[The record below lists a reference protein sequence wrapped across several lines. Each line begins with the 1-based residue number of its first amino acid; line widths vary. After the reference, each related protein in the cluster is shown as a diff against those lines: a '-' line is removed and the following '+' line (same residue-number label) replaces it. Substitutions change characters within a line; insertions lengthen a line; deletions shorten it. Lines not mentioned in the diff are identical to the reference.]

1 VPASFTG
8 EGNFFEPDLA
18 LGWGLSDLSGLWG
31 VWHAT
36 TRAANGMEWA
46 AARLMAGR
54 RLTGRILEYAACVRH
69 MAVGCAICLVA
80 RRREA
85 LQPTEDHTA
94 KISASLIGQHP
105 LSGTK
110 AVRPICAA
118 FTAYFRHP
126 RFGRHGPQS
135 TIAATPG
142 IRLGSPSSA
151 RIRHG
156 STGCSEEAEADAT
169 IPSIASASSA
179 ERRLRP
185 QAFPTLRLWG
195 GCAMARRRRRVRGS
209 MSGRNQEADTSP
221 CLPSQITPWAENVGV
236 MLQSEDNLGRLG
248 GRPLVSGCEISFF
261 GLGRAVRIRAGETV
275 CCKANCLT
283 HFGCNIPARGNLGR
297 PDGRARLM
305 RLGVQRPSAL
315 G

>member
-1 VPASFTG
+1 
-8 EGNFFEPDLA
+8 
-18 LGWGLSDLSGLWG
+18 LSDLSGLWG

-151 RIRHG
+151 RIRDG

-179 ERRLRP
+179 DMSVVYDRKHFLRYGYGAAARWHGGAGACADRCRGGIRKQTRVHACPVRLRLGP
-185 QAFPTLRLWG
+185 KMWG
-195 GCAMARRRRRVRGS
+195 
-209 MSGRNQEADTSP
+209 
-221 CLPSQITPWAENVGV
+221 
-236 MLQSEDNLGRLG
+236 
-248 GRPLVSGCEISFF
+248 
-261 GLGRAVRIRAGETV
+261 
-275 CCKANCLT
+275 
-283 HFGCNIPARGNLGR
+283 
-297 PDGRARLM
+297 
-305 RLGVQRPSAL
+305 
-315 G
+315 